1 MPIALIM
8 DMNTGTRMIMAAS
21 ISMKHPT
28 IKRKTLIYSS
38 IGLCWSWIYPRSSS
52 FRKKSIQM

>member
-1 MPIALIM
+1 MPMPLITG
-8 DMNTGTRMIMAAS
+8 MNTGTRMIMAAS

-38 IGLCWSWIYPRSSS
+38 IGLCWSRI
-52 FRKKSIQM
+52 